1 MQMIDPI
8 AAILKLISDNTN
20 VQAIVGDRV
29 AGKHKFAQAGSP
41 NAWKV
46 DQSCIVVKNDPGT
59 TPDID
64 INDHVG
70 RVELRCYGATPAA
83 AQKVYNS
90 LIELIRDIPG
100 RTTANTSNGTALIY
114 FLVMD
119 ASPFTTVDPDLSIDM
134 VVGYARYRIHEYA
147 LEEYQ

>member
-41 NAWKV
+41 NAWKA
-46 DQSCIVVKNDPGT
+46 DQSCIVAKNDPGT

-70 RVELRCYGATPAA
+70 RVELRCYGATTAA

-90 LIELIRDIPG
+90 LIALMRDIPG

>member
-1 MQMIDPI
+1 MPMIDPI
-8 AAILKLISDNTN
+8 AAILKLFSDNTN
-20 VQAIVGDRV
+20 VREIVGDRV

-41 NAWKV
+41 NAWKA
-46 DQSCIVVKNDPGT
+46 DQSCIVAKDDLGSV
-59 TPDID
+59 PDID
-64 INDHVG
+64 IGDHVG

-83 AQKVYNS
+83 ARKVYNT
-90 LIELIRDIPG
+90 LIELMRAIPG

-114 FLVMD
+114 SLVMD

>member
-1 MQMIDPI
+1 MPMIDPI
-8 AAILKLISDNTN
+8 AAILKLISDDTN

-29 AGKHKFAQAGSP
+29 AGKHKFAQAGSV

-46 DQSCIVVKNDPGT
+46 DQSCIVAKDDPGT
-59 TPDID
+59 LPDID

-83 AQKVYNS
+83 ARKVYNS
-90 LIELIRDIPG
+90 LIQLIRDLTG

-114 FLVMD
+114 SIVMD